1 MTSNI
6 DATAI
11 HDSLSPDVAARL
23 DQLEVFPEIDS
34 TNSYLLQQHAP
45 AAGKHRVA
53 IADHQTAGRGRQ
65 DREWISAPGSS
76 LCLSLA
82 YTFSARPDNLP
93 GLTLAIGVAA
103 VNALRDT
110 GVDDVNL
117 KWPNDIVA
125 RDGKLGGMLAEAQF
139 RGDENATVVAGI
151 GLNIDLPVTLVQ
163 DNASRWSQRATDLN
177 SLVATPPSREVV
189 SGALID
195 HVVEALRIFETSG
208 FSPFIDS
215 WRRHDWLCGR
225 RITVEQTNGS
235 VGGTACGVGD
245 DGALLLQYG
254 EKIIR
259 IISGSIILDDS

>member
-1 MTSNI
+1 MSNI

-11 HDSLSPDVAARL
+11 HDSLNSDVAARL
-23 DQLEVFPEIDS
+23 DQLEVFAEIDS
-34 TNSYLLQQHAP
+34 TNSYLLQQPAP

-65 DREWISAPGSS
+65 NREWISAPGAS

-82 YTFSARPDNLP
+82 YTFSSRPDNLP

-103 VNALRDT
+103 VNALSET
-110 GVDDVNL
+110 GVDGVDL

-125 RDGKLGGMLAEAQF
+125 RNGKLGGMLAEAQF
-139 RGDENATVVAGI
+139 RGDANATVVAGI
-151 GLNIDLPVTLVQ
+151 GLNVDLPVTLIQ

-177 SLVATPPSREVV
+177 SLVATPPSREII

-195 HVVEALRIFETSG
+195 NFVNALRIFETSG
-208 FSPFIDS
+208 FGPFIES
-215 WRRHDWLCGR
+215 WRHHDWLCGR

-235 VGGTACGVGD
+235 ISGTASGVDD
-245 DGALLLQYG
+245 DGALLLRS
-254 EKIIR
+254 EDTITR
-259 IISGSIILDDS
+259 IISGSIILDNS

>member
-1 MTSNI
+1 MSNI

-11 HDSLSPDVAARL
+11 HDSLNSDVAARL

-34 TNSYLLQQHAP
+34 TNSYLLQQPAP

-65 DREWISAPGSS
+65 NREWISAPGSS

-82 YTFSARPDNLP
+82 YTFSSRPDNLP

-103 VNALRDT
+103 VNALSET
-110 GVDDVNL
+110 GVDGVDL

-139 RGDENATVVAGI
+139 RGDANATVVAGI
-151 GLNIDLPVTLVQ
+151 GLNVDLPVTLIQ

-177 SLVATPPSREVV
+177 SLVATPPSREII

-195 HVVEALRIFETSG
+195 NFVNALRIFETSG
-208 FSPFIDS
+208 FGPFIES
-215 WRRHDWLCGR
+215 WRHHDWLCGR

-235 VGGTACGVGD
+235 ISGTASGVDD
-245 DGALLLQYG
+245 DGALLLRS
-254 EKIIR
+254 EDTITR
-259 IISGSIILDDS
+259 IISGSIILDNS